1 MGKGP
6 KTVTKEESKTV
17 QDTENK
23 ESGAYEGVSGGG
35 REDIGKGEQ
44 IGHQETVSERQQR
57 EEQEARSKGSQVT
70 TGGGSQSGSTRN
82 LIGWSGSMPDTED
95 MTAWRKSLAEYEG
108 GQRDPTIQFRQ
119 ANAKKD
125 VARMWQNPFGSQTNP
140 ESREQMMRTVFSE
153 IDQQAGQET
162 LQDAYNIG
170 QRKLQGLGL
179 QGELVK
185 MKNPFRE
192 VLGTD
197 TTGTMQQ
204 TGTTQTDNVSNT
216 ISSMTGLDK
225 AQSDS
230 LMNSIQE
237 NMSNFFGYNAGQSS
251 GQSTGHAVGSSSGT
265 SETQQQ
271 QNVLGQVLGGLGGA
285 AAGKMGI

>member
-6 KTVTKEESKTV
+6 KTVTEQKQNTV

-23 ESGAYEGVSGGG
+23 ESGEYTGISGGG
-35 REDIGKGEQ
+35 REDTSKGEQ
-44 IGHQETVSERQQR
+44 IGHQESVAERQQR
-57 EEQEARSKGSQVT
+57 EESEARSRGQQVT
-70 TGGGSQSGSTRN
+70 TGGGSQAGSSRN
-82 LIGWSGSMPDTED
+82 IIGWSGSMPDTED

-119 ANAKKD
+119 ASAKRD
-125 VARMWQNPFGSQTNP
+125 MSRMWQNPFGSDTTP
-140 ESREQMMRTVFSE
+140 ATREAMMRTVFSN

-162 LQDAYNIG
+162 LQDAYQIG

-197 TTGTMQQ
+197 TTGSMQQ
-204 TGTTQTDNVSNT
+204 TGTTTSDNVSNT

-225 AQSDS
+225 AASDS
-230 LMNSIQE
+230 LMNTIQE

-251 GQSTGHAVGSSSGT
+251 GASTGHMTGSQTGT
-265 SETQQQ
+265 STTQQNQ
-271 QNVLGQVLGGLGGA
+271 SVLGQIMGGLGGA
-285 AAGKMGI
+285 AMGKMA